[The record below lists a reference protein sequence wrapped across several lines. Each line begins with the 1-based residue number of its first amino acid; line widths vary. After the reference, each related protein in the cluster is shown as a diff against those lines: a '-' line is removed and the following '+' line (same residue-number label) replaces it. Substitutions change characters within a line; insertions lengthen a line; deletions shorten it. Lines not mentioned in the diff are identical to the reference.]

1 VVKGENRSLASYL
14 KGRGLFI
21 ACAGACRPWSNY
33 FINRVEL
40 HCQWD
45 PRVRRGSTGLP
56 ECFSWFPGAEVD
68 DARVGSWRRHRSGL
82 YLTANPSHV
91 GVNVD
96 GLACPLHHPTTVR
109 RGDRASCQTVPRPVM
124 LQWMVTHFRGCEAPS
139 LDIVTP
145 QNFKFWNVS
154 KIH

>member
-82 YLTANPSHV
+82 YLAANPSHV
-91 GVNVD
+91 GVDVD
-96 GLACPLHHPTTVR
+96 GLACPT
-109 RGDRASCQTVPRPVM
+109 
-124 LQWMVTHFRGCEAPS
+124 APS
-139 LDIVTP
+139 CDRQTRGQSFLSDSAPSYHAAVGGDTFPRVRSPELEYCHTP
-145 QNFKFWNVS
+145 KFQ
-154 KIH
+154 ILEYD